1 MLSPA
6 PSTTGPSGYMAATRG
21 PAMNKGNL
29 GPGMFE
35 IVTFEAGWT

>member
-1 MLSPA
+1 
-6 PSTTGPSGYMAATRG
+6 MAATRA

-35 IVTFEAGWT
+35 IVTLKAGRT